1 MANGVR
7 QKEITEKVGLTEA
20 RVSQITKGRDLNNLS
35 EYNEINTLNLNQ
47 TSVVAE
53 LARLQAEKKRAE
65 ATANLLRRQLAE
77 MFTKDHL

>member
-1 MANGVR
+1 M
-7 QKEITEKVGLTEA
+7 GLTEA
-20 RVSQITKGRDLNNLS
+20 RVSQIAKGRDLNNLS
-35 EYNEINTLNLNQ
+35 EHNEINTLNLNQ